1 MIDQLHELRDL
12 LDSIERD
19 DIDFDQGA
27 MDAAIAIVDRLILQ
41 HERPLPTP
49 AVGLCYRVKTPV
61 SPASAPPPQPQPQ
74 QPPQQKKP
82 RRPKSQQFE
91 IKRKRA

>member
-49 AVGLCYRVKTPV
+49 AVGLCYAVPTPV
-61 SPASAPPPQPQPQ
+61 SPASAPPP
-74 QPPQQKKP
+74 PPKP
-82 RRPKSQQFE
+82 RPSNQCPALSR
-91 IKRKRA
+91 RKTA